1 MKRALLAAALAAAT
15 TPGPA
20 SAAPDHAHPAQDA
33 AVATLDGVVVLG
45 VAPIAATVGQW
56 FDRKRGL
63 ALNLALSGA
72 TVAGPPGCRNQR
84 TPSTPI
90 SFASSSA

>member
-45 VAPIAATVGQW
+45 VAPIAA
-56 FDRKRGL
+56 
-63 ALNLALSGA
+63 
-72 TVAGPPGCRNQR
+72 
-84 TPSTPI
+84 STFVTDPRLPR
-90 SFASSSA
+90 